1 VVPGRPQFARYS
13 PILVCVPSRACRV
26 SFIDHQGITHS
37 VEVVAESLYEAVA
50 LALAEFARCGFT
62 DASAGSSTAITVAVK
77 SPVTTHEI
85 KVGKFRDW
93 LDASAKSPRERVLKD
108 RLKELVGG

>member
-1 VVPGRPQFARYS
+1 VRFALCS
-13 PILVCVPSRACRV
+13 PILDCVPTRACSV

-37 VEVVAESLYEAVA
+37 VEVAADSLYEAVG

-62 DASAGSSTAITVAVK
+62 DASPGSGTALTVAVK
-77 SPVTTHEI
+77 LPATTHEI
-85 KVGKFRDW
+85 KVSKFRDW
-93 LDASAKSPRERVLKD
+93 LDASAKSPRDRLLKD